1 MLTLDATRPPER
13 LAAEIA
19 EAWDEGRRMKIGITC
34 YPTYGGSG
42 AVATELGLELARRG
56 HEVHFITYDSPFRL
70 HGYAERIYFHQ
81 VETRMGRYPLFDHF
95 PYTLALASKQHEVV
109 LREGLE
115 MLHVHYAIPHAT
127 TAYLAREML
136 KGERPLRVITTLHG
150 TDITLV
156 GQESSFYAITKFS
169 IEQSDEVTAVSDY
182 LRDETYRA
190 FGCVSCDVRVIPNFV
205 NLARVPARRSPVRA
219 STLAP
224 EGTKVITHV
233 SNFREVKRVKDVVR
247 VFARIRRAM
256 PATLVMVGDGP
267 DRVDAENEAREL
279 GVAEDVRF
287 LGRLDSVASLLQAS
301 DLFLLPSQTESF
313 GLAALEAMACGV
325 AGRGHPRRRPA
336 RGGGRRRERHP
347 RAGRL
352 GRGDGPPRDR
362 AAARS
367 RRAMPPCARPPSPRR
382 RSSPP
387 TASCRCT
394 RRCTEEVARGER
406 ADVAELLP
414 RRRCWAW
421 SRASPNS
428 SPCRPPGTSSSRAT
442 GWARPATRP
451 RPSTSSSSSAPSW
464 PSSGSTA
471 RG

>member
-1 MLTLDATRPPER
+1 
-13 LAAEIA
+13 
-19 EAWDEGRRMKIGITC
+19 MKIGITC

-70 HGYAERIYFHQ
+70 HGYTERIYFHQ

-115 MLHVHYAIPHAT
+115 ILHVHYAIPHAT

-136 KGERPLRVITTLHG
+136 RGERELRVITTLHG

-156 GQESSFYAITKFS
+156 GQESSFYGITKFS
-169 IEQSDEVTAVSDY
+169 IEQSDEVTAVSTY

-205 NLARVPARRSPVRA
+205 NLNEYRPAEQAVRSSV
-219 STLAP
+219 AP

-267 DRVDAENEAREL
+267 ERVDAENEAGEL
-279 GVAEDVRF
+279 GVGGDVRF
-287 LGRLDSVASLLQAS
+287 LGRLDSVASLLQSS
-301 DLFLLPSQTESF
+301 DLFVLPSQTESF
-313 GLAALEAMACGV
+313 GLAALEAMACGSPVV
-325 AGRGHPRRRPA
+325 ASRAGGLPEVVDDGINGILEPVGSVEAMGRRAVELLRDPA
-336 RGGGRRRERHP
+336 RH
-347 RAGRL
+347 AAM
-352 GRGDGPPRDR
+352 R
-362 AAARS
+362 AAAIAKAEEFSADRIVPDVRGALRGGAAMTSLATRGATWALRRWS
-367 RRAMPPCARPPSPRR
+367 RRRFSGWSKGSP
-382 RSSPP
+382 
-387 TASCRCT
+387 
-394 RRCTEEVARGER
+394 
-406 ADVAELLP
+406 
-414 RRRCWAW
+414 
-421 SRASPNS
+421 
-428 SPCRPPGTSSSRAT
+428 SSSRSPPRAT
-442 GWARPATRP
+442 
-451 RPSTSSSSSAPSW
+451 
-464 PSSGSTA
+464 
-471 RG
+471 